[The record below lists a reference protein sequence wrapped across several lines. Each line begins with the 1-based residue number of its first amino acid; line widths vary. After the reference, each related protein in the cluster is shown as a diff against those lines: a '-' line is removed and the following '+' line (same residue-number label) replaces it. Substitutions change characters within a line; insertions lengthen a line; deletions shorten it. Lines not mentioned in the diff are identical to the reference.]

1 MKSVHGL
8 VVALALGIVGAMLN
22 WFYLDQRSRDV
33 VEKVGFIGVK
43 EGVTVRRGDPLR
55 EDQLVQVEV
64 PRKWVGQLQ
73 NTAYYWKDLATV
85 VGQSPKEDKLGGELL
100 MRQDLKT
107 PPREFKLG
115 PDQFAYGV
123 PVDTGSTVT
132 QMIDPGQLV
141 SFIVGKSPQAMSQP
155 TPAEGADGGPL
166 TPIPDP
172 SNRNSMSEIIGPFKV
187 LSLGN
192 RLGSVD
198 VMQANHISPQQE
210 NVIMVALQ
218 LQGGQ
223 LDAKASKLVEALQQS
238 GNRRVGVL
246 VHPRVQPNP

>member
-1 MKSVHGL
+1 MKSINGL
-8 VVALALGIVGAMLN
+8 AVALALGLVGALLN
-22 WFYLDQRSRDV
+22 WFYLDQRSHD
-33 VEKVGFIGVK
+33 VEKVAFIGIK

-55 EDQLVQVEV
+55 EDYLARVDV

-115 PDQFAYGV
+115 PEERAYGV

-132 QMIDPGQLV
+132 QMIDPGQMV
-141 SFIVGKSPQAMSQP
+141 SFIVSRTP
-155 TPAEGADGGPL
+155 TPAVQAAPVDGGDGTAL

-172 SNRNSMSEIIGPFKV
+172 AHRTASSEIIGPFKV

-198 VMQANHISPQQE
+198 VMQANHISAQQE
-210 NVIMVALQ
+210 NVLMVALQ
-218 LQGGQ
+218 MQGGQ
-223 LDAKASKLVEALQQS
+223 LDGKGMKLVDALQQS
-238 GNRRVGVL
+238 SNRRVGVL
-246 VHPRVQPNP
+246 VHPRAP

>member
-1 MKSVHGL
+1 MKSIHGL
-8 VVALALGIVGAMLN
+8 AVALALGFVGAILN
-22 WFYLDQRSRDV
+22 WFYLEQRSRDV
-33 VEKVGFIGVK
+33 EKVAFIGVK
-43 EGVTVRRGDPLR
+43 EGITVRRGDPLR
-55 EDQLVQVEV
+55 EEQLVQVEV
-64 PRKWVGQLQ
+64 PRKWIGQLQ

-85 VGQSPKEDKLGGELL
+85 LGQSPKEDKSGGELL

-123 PVDTGSTVT
+123 PVDTGTTVT
-132 QMIDPGQLV
+132 QMIDPGQMV
-141 SFIVGKSPQAMSQP
+141 SFIVNRAPQPVNQP
-155 TPAEGADGGPL
+155 TPANGEEGGSL

-172 SNRNSMSEIIGPFKV
+172 ANRATSSDIIGPFKV

-218 LQGGQ
+218 TQGGQ
-223 LDAKASKLVEALQQS
+223 LDGRALKLVEALQQS
-238 GNRRVGVL
+238 SNRRVGVL
-246 VHPRVQPNP
+246 LHPRGQGNP